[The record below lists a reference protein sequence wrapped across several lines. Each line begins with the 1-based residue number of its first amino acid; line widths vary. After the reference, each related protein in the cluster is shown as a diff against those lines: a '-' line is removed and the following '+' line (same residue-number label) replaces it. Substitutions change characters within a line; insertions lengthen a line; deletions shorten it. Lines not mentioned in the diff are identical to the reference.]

1 MPNQQQQDSRPFKV
15 PEARA
20 RSRHSVAATA
30 TASST
35 AGSVADPSDPESDTA
50 SVAWSDTNTAL
61 STAEPKVAEDVVIYA
76 KPEYSA
82 SQFTQLGGT
91 QPTQLADQDA
101 LELDEDK
108 VTFACMHGHGSTMGA
123 DLSLDKD
130 VYLFGNA
137 PGCDV
142 IINHSHWHRIPIP
155 PERTNVPWFKL
166 YLQPSKSSPG
176 DTKVYIEDVSVNGIY
191 LNGKPMAKRDRKL
204 LRWGDIITGGEP
216 ELELFRYSYRSIDNS
231 SSEDIQGDKSI
242 YRLEKITLGTGNY
255 SQVVKAYDVQ
265 TKAVYACKV
274 IDRLNREFNQLE
286 RDGIALEIDLLKDL
300 DHKNILKFIDVSQEK
315 YKTYIFTEYIE
326 GVTLYGHYREV
337 NNYMSEVDTRHIFVQ
352 VCRAVEYLH
361 RNNIVHRDIKSE
373 NIMITPNQN
382 VKLIDFGLAR
392 HCVASRPVLSTLCGT
407 PSYMSPEIAFG
418 DDSNGYGKPVDVWAL
433 GVVLFRM
440 LTGSYPFHSDS
451 DQYDNEHDRPL
462 GVKAENAHEI
472 GEAVDREREEGL
484 VKLEVEYSAGRQP
497 YYKKNWRPHLDKKA
511 PRSPEVLRLLERML
525 KTDPSQRVRIEHVLT
540 DDWFLMMDEHLE
552 KFEASSG
559 TTFAVK
565 SETGSVEDPPSAAA
579 WGELVLLP
587 GCVPDAPRHILLS
600 KDKTWFGRDTKDVDV
615 YLGESFMLSGV
626 HCLIDRSDKG
636 EIMVTNASR
645 NGTFINSL
653 KIEIQRASQLLCGDE
668 LGFIMP
674 PDDPTIV
681 NTAFL
686 PRNTYRRPLAY
697 KVNIYGVPEAT
708 EDDRIRRRYADS
720 TYQYEPRGRPRRA
733 PDGTGEVWAILKPL
747 NEITQVQ
754 ELTQRNYV
762 FGRNEDCDVV
772 IRNPFVSR
780 AHCVLEWVPE
790 DRQAYLKNLTLSGT
804 YVNNGLTC
812 QDRLQLRQ
820 GDKIYLRR
828 NIARSPDETDVCVGY
843 TIEFTDA
850 QHIRKRQ
857 ALEK

>member
-1 MPNQQQQDSRPFKV
+1 MQPNQQRDSRPFKV

-20 RSRHSVAATA
+20 RSRQTAAA
-30 TASST
+30 AASSA
-35 AGSVADPSDPESDTA
+35 AGSVVADPNQPHESDTA
-50 SVAWSDTNTAL
+50 SVPWSDPNTAL
-61 STAEPKVAEDVVIYA
+61 SAAEPKVAEDVVIYA

-82 SQFTQLGGT
+82 SQFMQLGGT
-91 QPTQLADQDA
+91 QPTQLADVDA
-101 LELDEDK
+101 LELDEGK

-130 VYLFGNA
+130 VYLFGTT
-137 PGCDV
+137 PECDV
-142 IINHSHWHRIPIP
+142 IINHSHWHRSPVP
-155 PERTNVPWFKL
+155 PERTHEPWFKL
-166 YLQPSKSSPG
+166 YVQPSRSSPG
-176 DTKVYIEDVSVNGIY
+176 DTKVYIEDISNGGVL
-191 LNGKPMAKRDRKL
+191 LNGKPMVKRDRKL
-204 LRWGDIITGGEP
+204 LRWGDIITAGEA
-216 ELELFRYSYRSIDNS
+216 EAELFRYSYRSIDNS
-231 SSEDIQGDKSI
+231 PSEDIQGDKSI

-255 SQVVKAYDVQ
+255 SQVVKAYDVR

-326 GVTLYGHYREV
+326 GVTLYGHYRDV
-337 NNYMSEVDTRHIFVQ
+337 NNYMSEVDTRHIFAQ

-361 RNNIVHRDIKSE
+361 KNNIVHRDIKSE
-373 NIMITPNQN
+373 NIMITPNQH

-407 PSYMSPEIAFG
+407 PSYMSPEIALG
-418 DDSNGYGKPVDVWAL
+418 EDSNGYGKPVDVWAL

-440 LTGSYPFHSDS
+440 LTGSYPFHSD
-451 DQYDNEHDRPL
+451 QYDNEHDRPL
-462 GVKAENAHEI
+462 GVKAENTQ
-472 GEAVDREREEGL
+472 GEAVDREREEG
-484 VKLEVEYSAGRQP
+484 VNKLEVEYRAGRQP

-559 TTFAVK
+559 TTFAGLR
-565 SETGSVEDPPSAAA
+565 SETGSVEDPASVAA

-587 GCVPDAPRHILLS
+587 GCVSDAPRHILLS
-600 KDKTWFGRDTKDVDV
+600 KDQTWFGRDPKDVDV
-615 YLGESFMLSGV
+615 HLGNSVMLSGV
-626 HCLIDRSDKG
+626 HCLIDRSDNG

-674 PDDPTIV
+674 PDDPNIV
-681 NTAFL
+681 STAFL
-686 PRNTYRRPLAY
+686 PR
-697 KVNIYGVPEAT
+697 KAT

-720 TYQYEPRGRPRRA
+720 TYQYEPRGRPRKA
-733 PDGTGEVWAILKPL
+733 PDSTGEVWAILKPL
-747 NEITQVQ
+747 NEGTQVQ
-754 ELTQRNYV
+754 ELTQRSYI

-780 AHCVLEWVPE
+780 THCVLEWVLE
-790 DRQAYLKNLTLSGT
+790 DRQAYLKNLTLCGT

-812 QDRLQLRQ
+812 QDRLQLRH

-828 NIARSPDETDVCVGY
+828 NIPRSPDEVGVCVGY

-857 ALEK
+857 AVGRTPQDAKGAK

>member
-1 MPNQQQQDSRPFKV
+1 MQPNQQRDSRPFKV

-20 RSRHSVAATA
+20 RSRQTAAA
-30 TASST
+30 AASSA
-35 AGSVADPSDPESDTA
+35 AGSVVADPNQPHESDAASVPWSDP
-50 SVAWSDTNTAL
+50 NTAL
-61 STAEPKVAEDVVIYA
+61 SAAEPKVAEDVVIYA

-82 SQFTQLGGT
+82 SQFMQLGGT
-91 QPTQLADQDA
+91 QPTQLADVDA
-101 LELDEDK
+101 LELDEGK

-130 VYLFGNA
+130 VYLFGTT
-137 PGCDV
+137 PECDV
-142 IINHSHWHRIPIP
+142 IINHSHWHRSP
-155 PERTNVPWFKL
+155 
-166 YLQPSKSSPG
+166 QPSRSSPG
-176 DTKVYIEDVSVNGIY
+176 DTKVYIEDISNGGVL
-191 LNGKPMAKRDRKL
+191 LNGKSMVKRDRKL
-204 LRWGDIITGGEP
+204 LRWGDIITAGEA
-216 ELELFRYSYRSIDNS
+216 EAELFRYSYRSIDNS
-231 SSEDIQGDKSI
+231 PSEDIQGDKSI

-255 SQVVKAYDVQ
+255 SQVVKAYDVR

-315 YKTYIFTEYIE
+315 YKTYIFTEFIE
-326 GVTLYGHYREV
+326 GVTLYGHYRDV
-337 NNYMSEVDTRHIFVQ
+337 NNYMSEVDTRHIFAQ

-361 RNNIVHRDIKSE
+361 KNNIVHRDIKSE
-373 NIMITPNQN
+373 NIMITPNQH
-382 VKLIDFGLAR
+382 VKLIDFGTCQDSRVTVLPLA
-392 HCVASRPVLSTLCGT
+392 PLL
-407 PSYMSPEIAFG
+407 MFG
-418 DDSNGYGKPVDVWAL
+418 HLESFCSEW
-433 GVVLFRM
+433 
-440 LTGSYPFHSDS
+440 
-451 DQYDNEHDRPL
+451 
-462 GVKAENAHEI
+462 VKAENTQ
-472 GEAVDREREEGL
+472 GEAVDREREEG
-484 VKLEVEYSAGRQP
+484 VNKLEVEYRAGRQP

-552 KFEASSG
+552 KFEASS
-559 TTFAVK
+559 
-565 SETGSVEDPPSAAA
+565 DQ
-579 WGELVLLP
+579 
-587 GCVPDAPRHILLS
+587 
-600 KDKTWFGRDTKDVDV
+600 TWFGRDPKDVDV
-615 YLGESFMLSGV
+615 HLGNSVMLSGV
-626 HCLIDRSDKG
+626 HCLIDRSDNG

-674 PDDPTIV
+674 PDDPNIV
-681 NTAFL
+681 STAFL
-686 PRNTYRRPLAY
+686 PRTVYKRPLAY

-720 TYQYEPRGRPRRA
+720 TYQYEPRGRPRKA
-733 PDGTGEVWAILKPL
+733 PDSTGDVWAILKPL
-747 NEITQVQ
+747 NEGTQVQ
-754 ELTQRNYV
+754 ELTQRSYI

-780 AHCVLEWVPE
+780 THCVLEWVLE
-790 DRQAYLKNLTLSGT
+790 DRQAYLKNLTLCGT

-812 QDRLQLRQ
+812 QDRLQLRH

-828 NIARSPDETDVCVGY
+828 NIPRSPDEVGVCVGY

-857 ALEK
+857 AVGRTPQDAKGAK